1 MFIDNLYS
9 ISNKLKDEDVSDI
22 NIIKSRLNKI
32 NNIYLKDLLESKS
45 ILEDRG
51 KKSII
56 RKEAKS
62 WLRLNY

>member
-62 WLRLNY
+62 